1 MTLDWSIL
9 GLLLFAAALH
19 ASWNA
24 LTKRSSDPLLAI
36 WLVTLSS
43 GVVAGVGTLL
53 VSFPARAAWPYLVG
67 SLVLHVVYQLFLAY
81 AYAKGD
87 LSQVYPIARG
97 LAPCVVA
104 GMAAFYAGESL
115 TATRGL
121 GMTLATLSLASLA
134 FGPGFRPS
142 AEALGAAVT
151 TGLLIGAYTYVDAQG
166 VRASNEPFDFIA
178 WSLFLDAAPITV
190 AAVVLRA
197 REIPAYVRTQ
207 LGHGIGGGVMAV
219 VAYSIVLWSMSR
231 ANMASVAAVRE
242 TSVIFAAL
250 IGTRLLGEPFG
261 TRRALASVGVAA
273 GIALLTTG

>member
-1 MTLDWSIL
+1 MTSDWSIL
-9 GLLLFAAALH
+9 PLLLLAALLH

-36 WLVTLSS
+36 WLVTLS
-43 GVVAGVGTLL
+43 GGLVAGAATLF

-67 SLVLHVVYQLFLAY
+67 SLVLHVTYQLFLAY

-104 GMAAFYAGESL
+104 GMAALYAGESL
-115 TATRGL
+115 PPARAL
-121 GMTLATLSLASLA
+121 GMSLATFSIASLA
-134 FGPGFRPS
+134 LGPGFRPS

-166 VRASNEPFDFIA
+166 VRLSNEPFDFIA
-178 WSLFLDAAPITV
+178 WSLFLDAAPITI
-190 AAVVLRA
+190 AAILLRA
-197 REIPAYVRTQ
+197 REIPAYLRTQ
-207 LGHGIGGGVMAV
+207 LGYGIGGGLMASL
-219 VAYSIVLWSMSR
+219 AYSIVLWSMSR
-231 ANMASVAAVRE
+231 ASMASVAAIRE

-261 TRRALASVGVAA
+261 VRRTLASAGVAA
-273 GIALLTTG
+273 GIALLTR

>member
-1 MTLDWSIL
+1 VTSDWSIL
-9 GLLLFAAALH
+9 PLLLLAALLH

-36 WLVTLSS
+36 WLVTLS
-43 GVVAGVGTLL
+43 GGLVAGAATLF

-67 SLVLHVVYQLFLAY
+67 SLVLHVTYQLFLAY

-104 GMAAFYAGESL
+104 GMAALYAGESL
-115 TATRGL
+115 PPARAL
-121 GMTLATLSLASLA
+121 GMSLATFSIASLA
-134 FGPGFRPS
+134 LGPGFRPS

-166 VRASNEPFDFIA
+166 VRLSNEPFDFIA
-178 WSLFLDAAPITV
+178 WSLFLDAAPITI
-190 AAVVLRA
+190 AAILLRA
-197 REIPAYVRTQ
+197 REIPAYLRTQ
-207 LGHGIGGGVMAV
+207 LGYGIGGGLMASL
-219 VAYSIVLWSMSR
+219 AYSIVLWSMSR
-231 ANMASVAAVRE
+231 ASMASVAAIRE

-261 TRRALASVGVAA
+261 VRRTLASAGVAA
-273 GIALLTTG
+273 GIALLTR